1 MGGGP
6 PGFPSG
12 FTCPVVLWILPRQ
25 IPFRLQGYY
34 LLWRLFPKSSAKK
47 FESITQSAT
56 PKILLSPVW
65 PLSRSLAATWE
76 ISVDFSSWSYLD
88 VSVHPV
94 PFLSLCIG
102 LRIHTHC
109 GMWVPPF
116 GHLRVTGYVLLTA
129 AFRSLSRPSSA
140 PGAKASSLRSSS
152 LDHQFSSAKLYLL
165 K

>member
-1 MGGGP
+1 MVP
-6 PGFPSG
+6 PASHRVPRVRWYSGYCRSCSNFAYGIFTLFDLPSQ
-12 FTCPVVLWILPRQ
+12 TI
-25 IPFRLQGYY
+25 RLSSQVPYAV
-34 LLWRLFPKSSAKK
+34 RNPKCKH
-47 FESITQSAT
+47 
-56 PKILLSPVW
+56 LVW

-140 PGAKASSLRSSS
+140 P
-152 LDHQFSSAKLYLL
+152 SA
-165 K
+165 